1 MSYPSRS
8 KAASASPSKMPQDKS
23 NMKELTQLEIIVSFL
38 NKRHALFRDQCAKK
52 RFHKSP

>member
-1 MSYPSRS
+1 
-8 KAASASPSKMPQDKS
+8 MPQDKS